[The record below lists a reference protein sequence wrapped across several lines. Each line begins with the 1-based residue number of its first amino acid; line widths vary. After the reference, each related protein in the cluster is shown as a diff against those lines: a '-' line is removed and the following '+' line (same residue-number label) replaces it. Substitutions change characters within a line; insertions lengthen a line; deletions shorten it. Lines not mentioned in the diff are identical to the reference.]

1 MTDRRK
7 NGRTKLSTQPFTE
20 HAGLGG
26 TAGYPVHEAVA
37 ATAYLAANG

>member
-1 MTDRRK
+1 MTDRRRD
-7 NGRTKLSTQPFTE
+7 GRAGLGTQPFTE

-37 ATAYLAANG
+37 ATAYLAADG